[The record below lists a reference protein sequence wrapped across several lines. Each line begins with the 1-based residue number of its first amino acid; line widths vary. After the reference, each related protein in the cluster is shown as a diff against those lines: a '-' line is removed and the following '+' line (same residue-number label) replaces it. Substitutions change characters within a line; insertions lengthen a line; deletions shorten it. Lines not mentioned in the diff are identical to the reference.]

1 MVPLA
6 DTHVHLLAGR
16 DDGPR
21 TADEAVAMCRMLV
34 AEGAGFA
41 TALAH
46 QHSDYPANTP
56 DALRA
61 AAASLSTT
69 LKEAGIPLAVY
80 PSAEILLTEHL
91 VADWTA
97 GRTLSLGD
105 RGKWLLVEMPYGQF
119 VDLRPLA
126 AALKPLGVGIVLA
139 HAERYDP
146 LLEDSAL
153 AELFVAA
160 GCLLQVTASAL
171 ADPPPGHEPVL
182 KRWAKAG
189 MIHLLGSDGHNL
201 DRRPPRLRAGYRV
214 LAKWLGAGPADVI
227 VGLRGSAVLQGLA
240 VSVPPPRRPKASWFA
255 RLFGG

>member
-21 TADEAVAMCRMLV
+21 TADEALAMCRMLV
-34 AEGAGFA
+34 AEGVRSA

-46 QHSDYPANTP
+46 QNAIYPDNTP

-61 AAASLSTT
+61 VAAKLTAELDA
-69 LKEAGIPLAVY
+69 AGIPLAVF

-97 GRTLSLGD
+97 GRTLSLAD
-105 RGKWLLVEMPYGQF
+105 RGQWLLVEMPYGGF

-126 AALKPLGVGIVLA
+126 AELRKSGVRIVLA

-146 LLEDSAL
+146 LMSDPAL
-153 AELFVAA
+153 AELFIAA
-160 GCLLQVTASAL
+160 GCLFQVTADAL

-182 KRWAKAG
+182 KMWAKAG
-189 MIHLLGSDGHNL
+189 MIHVLGSDGHNL
-201 DRRPPRLRAGYRV
+201 DRRPPRLRAGYQV
-214 LAKWLGAGPADVI
+214 LAKWIGTGAADVI
-227 VGLRGSAVLQGLA
+227 AGIRGAALLRGRPVT
-240 VSVPPPRRPKASWFA
+240 VPAPRRPKKSWFA

>member
-1 MVPLA
+1 MAPLA

-34 AEGAGFA
+34 AEGARSA

-46 QHSDYPANTP
+46 QNASYPDNTP

-61 AAASLSTT
+61 AAADLVTSL
-69 LKEAGIPLAVY
+69 KDAGVPLAVY

-91 VADWTA
+91 VSDWTA
-97 GRTLSLGD
+97 GRTLSMGD
-105 RGKWLLVEMPYGQF
+105 RRKWLLVEMPHGQF

-126 AALKPLGVGIVLA
+126 AELKPLGVRIVLA

-146 LLEDSAL
+146 LLDDPAL
-153 AELFVAA
+153 AELFIAA
-160 GCLLQVTASAL
+160 GCLLQVTADAL

-182 KRWAKAG
+182 KRWAKSG

-201 DRRPPRLRAGYRV
+201 DRRPPRLRAGHRV
-214 LAKWLGAGPADVI
+214 LAKWIGAGPADVI
-227 VGLRGSAVLQGLA
+227 AALRGSAVLQGLT
-240 VSVPPPRRPKASWFA
+240 VNVPVPRRPKASWFT

>member
-6 DTHVHLLAGR
+6 DTHVHLLAGC

-21 TADEAVAMCRMLV
+21 TIEEAVAMCRMLV
-34 AEGAGFA
+34 AEGARSA

-46 QHSDYPANTP
+46 QHPNFPDNTP

-61 AAASLSTT
+61 AAASLADT
-69 LKEAGIPLAVY
+69 LKAAGIPLAVY
-80 PSAEILLTEHL
+80 PSAEILLNENL
-91 VADWTA
+91 VADWQA
-97 GRTLSLGD
+97 GRLLSLAD
-105 RGKWLLVEMPYGQF
+105 RGKWLLVEMPGGQF

-126 AALKPLGVGIVLA
+126 AALAPMGVRLVLA

-146 LLEDSAL
+146 LMEDAAL
-153 AELFVAA
+153 TELFVAA

-171 ADPPPGHEPVL
+171 ADPPPGHQPIL
-182 KRWAKAG
+182 KQWAKAG

-201 DRRPPRLRAGYRV
+201 ERRPPRLRAGFQV
-214 LAKWLGAGPADVI
+214 LAKW
-227 VGLRGSAVLQGLA
+227 VGTSAAERIGGIWGSAVLQGLA
-240 VSVPPPRRPKASWFA
+240 VNAPPPRRPKASWFT